1 MQHESKITFAARM
14 ALKND
19 LILRA
24 AQGIT
29 VERPP
34 VWLMRQAGRVL
45 PEYRAT
51 RARAG
56 SFLNLLKNA
65 ELASEVTVQP
75 VDILHVDA
83 AILFSDILVI
93 PEAMGLPYLM
103 DEGKGPV
110 FPQTVRDSAAVQ
122 NLTTDVAESLQYVM
136 ATIRQTK
143 ERLNDRVPLIGFAG
157 APWTV
162 FCYMTEGKGSKTF
175 STPRG
180 MIHGNPELAKALLE
194 KITDATCTYLDLQIA
209 NGCNMVQLFDSWA
222 GILGPDTYAEFSLP
236 YLRKICEHVRTVPVT
251 VFALGASF
259 AMDAFAELPCAT
271 IGIDWHTSPQFARKT
286 VGPNKTLQGNLDPA
300 VLYGSHSH
308 VQQKTREML
317 MNFGTQ
323 RYIAN
328 LGHGLYPDID
338 PKKVI
343 TFVETLHNFDDL

>member
-1 MQHESKITFAARM
+1 M

-24 AQGIT
+24 AQGIA

-51 RARAG
+51 RAKAG
-56 SFLNLLKNA
+56 SFLNLLKTP

-75 VDILHVDA
+75 VDILNVDA

-93 PEAMGLPYLM
+93 PEAMGLPYQM

-110 FPQTVRDSAAVQ
+110 FPQTVRSIAEAEK
-122 NLTTDVAESLQYVM
+122 LTTDVAESLQYVM
-136 ATIRQTK
+136 STVRHTK

-180 MIHGNPELAKALLE
+180 MIHGDPELAKALLD
-194 KITDATCTYLDLQIA
+194 KITQATCTYIDLQIA
-209 NGCNMVQLFDSWA
+209 NGCDMIQLFDSWA

-236 YLRKICEHVRTVPVT
+236 YLRKICEHISQVPVT
-251 VFALGASF
+251 VFALGSSF
-259 AMDAFAELPCAT
+259 AMEKFAELPCAT
-271 IGIDWHTSPQFARKT
+271 IGIDWHTSPQYARKKL
-286 VGPNKTLQGNLDPA
+286 GANKTLQGNLDPA

-308 VQQKTREML
+308 VQLKTREMVQS
-317 MNFGTQ
+317 FGVQ

-343 TFVETLHNFDDL
+343 TFVETLHNFDAL

>member
-1 MQHESKITFAARM
+1 M

-24 AQGIT
+24 AKGIT

-93 PEAMGLPYLM
+93 PEAMGLPYQM

-110 FPQTVRDSAAVQ
+110 FPQTVRDNAAVQ

-143 ERLNDRVPLIGFAG
+143 ERLNDRVPLI
-157 APWTV
+157 
-162 FCYMTEGKGSKTF
+162 
-175 STPRG
+175 
-180 MIHGNPELAKALLE
+180 
-194 KITDATCTYLDLQIA
+194 
-209 NGCNMVQLFDSWA
+209 
-222 GILGPDTYAEFSLP
+222 
-236 YLRKICEHVRTVPVT
+236 
-251 VFALGASF
+251 
-259 AMDAFAELPCAT
+259 
-271 IGIDWHTSPQFARKT
+271 
-286 VGPNKTLQGNLDPA
+286 
-300 VLYGSHSH
+300 
-308 VQQKTREML
+308 
-317 MNFGTQ
+317 
-323 RYIAN
+323 
-328 LGHGLYPDID
+328 
-338 PKKVI
+338 
-343 TFVETLHNFDDL
+343 